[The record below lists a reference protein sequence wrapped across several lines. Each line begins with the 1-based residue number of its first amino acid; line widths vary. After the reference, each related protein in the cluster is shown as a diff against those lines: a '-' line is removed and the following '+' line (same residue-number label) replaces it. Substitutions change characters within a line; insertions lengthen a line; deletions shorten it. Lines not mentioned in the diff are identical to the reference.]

1 MTEKYIAKALE
12 GYEANYGAITEAIQG
27 MEAQLS
33 SYKEQQKEMAEGV
46 SEMKDLLGLGDEEP
60 AKGSPELNLVSS
72 DTSK

>member
-12 GYEANYGAITEAIQG
+12 GYEANYGAITKAIQG

-46 SEMKDLLGLGDEEP
+46 SEMKGLLGLGDEEP